1 VIDGAGGDR
10 GTPLTRDRSIKAPRR
25 VLIANRGEIACRIV
39 RTLRRMGVGSV
50 AVYSEADSGAAHVLQ
65 ADIAVPIGPAPVAE
79 SYLSIEKILAAARAT
94 ESDAIHPGYGLLSE
108 KAEFAAACEAAGVAF
123 IGPTAEQIRAF
134 GEKHRARELAEK
146 AGVPVCPGSGLLA
159 TPGDAVVAATALGFP
174 ILLKATAGGGGIGMR
189 LCRDADETRREFEQ
203 VQRLAGAHF
212 GSTEVFAEKRIPRA
226 RHVEV
231 QIFGDGAGGVV
242 SLGERD
248 CSLQR
253 RRQKVFEEAPSFG
266 LDPALVAQLN
276 RAAVDLA
283 VSVRFR
289 SAGTVEFLVDP
300 EANTFYFLE
309 VNTRL
314 QVEHGV
320 TEEISGIDLVEWMIR
335 LAGGDAAAV
344 HAYEHRPRGHAIEIR
359 LYAEDPG
366 REFQPS
372 TGRLTDV
379 EFPADVRVDGWVVR
393 GTEVTPFY
401 DPLLAKVVAHGAD
414 RADAIRKLAAAL
426 ARTRLAGVQTN
437 LPYAR
442 KVLEWPEFREARH
455 HTNSLAAL
463 EFHEEC
469 VEVVAPGAMTTV
481 QDYPGRLGYWDVG
494 VPPSGP
500 MDDLSFRLGNR
511 IVGNAGGA
519 AGLEITINGP
529 TLRFRR
535 AALICLAGATIRARL
550 DGVEVPPWRPVGVAA
565 NSTLDLGS
573 IDGPGARTYL
583 LVRGGLDVPPYLGS
597 RSTFALGGFGGH
609 CGRALRPGD
618 VLRLGDAS
626 DLVLAP
632 DVALSA
638 QEAEAL
644 SIEYAATWDVRVLD
658 GPHAAPEFFTDDDI
672 RRFYSDGFEV
682 HYQSARTGVR
692 LIGPKP
698 KWTRGDGG
706 DAGLHPSNIH
716 DTAYGVGSIDYT
728 GDMPVILGPDGPSLG
743 GFVCPAVIIQA
754 DLWKTGQFRSG
765 DRVRFRSV
773 TLDEAVE
780 ARRVQEQWI
789 AQRGTAPHGVG
800 VARADVGLASPQSS
814 GIIGRTER
822 HRVETRHDLPE
833 VTYRQSGDRYLL
845 VEYGPMTLDID
856 LRIRVQLLLSVLRER
871 MADGA
876 LHGVIDLT
884 PGIRSLQIHHDPVVL
899 PRGRLLS
906 VLESV
911 EDDLPSGENATLPTR
926 IVHMPLSW
934 NDPATQEAIRKYMEV
949 VRDDAPW
956 CPSNIEFIRRING
969 LDGEEDVK
977 RIVFGASYLVL
988 GLGDVYLGAPVA
1000 TPMDPRHRLVTTKYN
1015 PARTWTPENAV
1026 GIGGA
1031 YMCVYG
1037 MEGPGGYQFVGRTV
1051 PVWSTYPR
1059 WRGATENEP
1068 WLLRFFDQ
1076 IRFFPIE
1083 AGDLH
1088 DYRRGVREGRIALKI
1103 EETALDIAAYHEFLA
1118 ANRVEIE
1125 SFRKQQQA
1133 AFAAE
1138 RQRWVEAGE
1147 FEASERAMGGM
1158 DAGQEPAAPFELGE
1172 GEEVVAA
1179 PLGAQVWRVSVD
1191 EGALVEEGDEL
1202 VVLSAMKT
1210 ETAVPAPRG
1219 GRVTRIL
1226 CKTGDVVSAGAPLCI
1241 LRAELS
1247 E

>member
-1 VIDGAGGDR
+1 
-10 GTPLTRDRSIKAPRR
+10 
-25 VLIANRGEIACRIV
+25 
-39 RTLRRMGVGSV
+39 MGVASV
-50 AVYSEADSGAAHVLQ
+50 AVFSEADSGAAHVLQ
-65 ADIAVPIGPAPVAE
+65 ADVAVPIGPAPVGE

-94 ESDAIHPGYGLLSE
+94 DSDAIHPGYGLLSE
-108 KAEFAAACEAAGVAF
+108 KAEFATACDAAGVAF
-123 IGPTAEQIRAF
+123 IGPTAEQIRVF

-159 TPGDAVVAATALGFP
+159 SADDAVAAASRLGFP

-189 LCRDADETRREFEQ
+189 LCGDVEETRREFEQ
-203 VQRLAGAHF
+203 VQHLAGAHF
-212 GSTEVFAEKRIPRA
+212 GSTEVFAEKCLPRA

-266 LDPALVAQLN
+266 LDPALVAELN
-276 RAAVDLA
+276 RAAVELA
-283 VSVRFR
+283 VSVSFR

-300 EANTFYFLE
+300 DVNTFYFLE

-320 TEEISGIDLVEWMIR
+320 TEEISGVDLVEWMIR
-335 LAGGDAAAV
+335 LAAGDASPMRS
-344 HAYEHRPRGHAIEIR
+344 YKHRPRGHAIEIR

-366 REFQPS
+366 RDFQPS
-372 TGRLTDV
+372 TGTLTDV

-401 DPLLAKVVAHGAD
+401 DPLLAKVVVHGDD
-414 RADAIRKLAAAL
+414 RAAAIQKLAAAL
-426 ARTRLAGVQTN
+426 EGTRLAGVQTN
-437 LPYAR
+437 LPYAQ
-442 KVLEWPEFREARH
+442 KVLEWAEFKEGRH
-455 HTNSLAAL
+455 DTSSLAAL
-463 EFHEEC
+463 QFHEEC
-469 VEVVAPGAMTTV
+469 VEVVGAGAMTTV
-481 QDYPGRLGYWDVG
+481 QDYPGRLGHWDVG

-500 MDDLSFRLGNR
+500 MDDVSFRIGNR
-511 IVGNAGGA
+511 ILGNVDGA
-519 AGLEITINGP
+519 AGLEVTINGP

-535 AALICLAGATIRARL
+535 AALICLTGATIQARL
-550 DGVEVPPWRPVGVAA
+550 DGVEVPAWRPVEVPA
-565 NSTLDLGS
+565 NVTLTLGA
-573 IDGPGARTYL
+573 IDGPGARAYL
-583 LVRGGLDVPPYLGS
+583 LVRGGFDVPAYLGS
-597 RSTFALGGFGGH
+597 RSTFTLGGFGGH

-618 VLRLGDAS
+618 VLRLGDANDS
-626 DLVLAP
+626 AVAP
-632 DVALSA
+632 DSPLPVEKAK
-638 QEAEAL
+638 AL
-644 SIEYAATWDVRVLD
+644 SIGYESAWTLRVLD
-658 GPHAAPEFFTDDDI
+658 GPHAAPEFFTDEDI
-672 RRFYSDGFEV
+672 RRFYGDGFEV

-698 KWTRGDGG
+698 KWARGDGG

-743 GFVCPAVIIQA
+743 GFVCPAVVIRA
-754 DLWKTGQFRSG
+754 DLWKMGQLRSG
-765 DRVRFRSV
+765 DRVCFRSV
-773 TLDEAVE
+773 TGDEAVE
-780 ARRVQEQWI
+780 ALRVQEELI
-789 AQRGTAPHGVG
+789 A
-800 VARADVGLASPQSS
+800 ARDAARHPIRARCRDMGLATPQSS
-814 GIIGRTER
+814 GVVGRAEAGR
-822 HRVETRHDLPE
+822 DAPE

-856 LRIRVQLLLSVLRER
+856 LRIRVQLLLSALREEIE
-871 MADGA
+871 AGA
-876 LHGVIDLT
+876 LRGVIDLT
-884 PGIRSLQIHHDPVVL
+884 PGIRSLQIHYDPILL
-899 PRGRLLS
+899 PRRRLLS
-906 VLESV
+906 VLETV
-911 EDDLPSGENATLPTR
+911 EDNLQSGENISLPTR

-934 NDPATQEAIRKYMEV
+934 NDPETQKAIRKYMEV

-977 RIVFGASYLVL
+977 RIVFDASYLVL

-1031 YMCVYG
+1031 YLCVYG

-1059 WRGATENEP
+1059 WRGTTENQP

-1083 AGDLH
+1083 AGDLL
-1088 DYRRGVREGRIALKI
+1088 DYRRGVREGRIAVKI
-1103 EETALDIAAYHEFLA
+1103 EETSLDIAAYHGFLA
-1118 ANRVEIE
+1118 RNRSEIE
-1125 SFRKQQQA
+1125 SFRKRQQA
-1133 AFAAE
+1133 AFASE

-1147 FEASERAMGGM
+1147 LEASERAQGSVETGL
-1158 DAGQEPAAPFELGE
+1158 ETAAPFEPEE
-1172 GEEVVAA
+1172 GEEVVCA
-1179 PLGAQVWRVSVD
+1179 PLGAQVWRVSVE
-1191 EGALVEEGDEL
+1191 EGAAVEEGDEL
-1202 VVLSAMKT
+1202 LVLSAMKT
-1210 ETAVPAPRG
+1210 ETAVAAPVG
-1219 GRVTRIL
+1219 GCVTRLL
-1226 CKTGDVVSAGAPLCI
+1226 CKVGDVVPAGAPLCVVRRHG
-1241 LRAELS
+1241 LTK
-1247 E
+1247 